1 MNSSLS
7 DAIIT
12 ISQHQPASRSNIIQ
26 SFAPWNER
34 TVYVPQGTFAAS
46 KDEMTNGP
54 TWTSNIYIIHTH
66 TTHKLEHL
74 KQCAG
79 AKSDLTTKHCI
90 LKIEAMLMA
99 MFPVLLAAIC
109 KWVEDLSR
117 PSTEIFEQ
125 LFLLFSI
132 TWAISFDRPKNG
144 KLNRVKRHP
153 NPRPK

>member
-1 MNSSLS
+1 MPLSLFLN
-7 DAIIT
+7 
-12 ISQHQPASRSNIIQ
+12 ISQHQEVTSDSLLPHERREQCMYLKAPLQHPRMRWKMVQAI
-26 SFAPWNER
+26 FAC
-34 TVYVPQGTFAAS
+34 
-46 KDEMTNGP
+46 P
-54 TWTSNIYIIHTH
+54 TWTSNLYITHTH

-74 KQCAG
+74 KQCARV
-79 AKSDLTTKHCI
+79 KSDLTTKHWI
-90 LKIEAMLMA
+90 LKIKAMLMA

-109 KWVEDLSR
+109 KWVEGLSR